1 MTLEDFG
8 WNAFHAEA
16 FKPFAKPG
24 IVPARVAIEHR
35 GGYQIVTP
43 ELGLVPATV
52 TGRLRHALRNNAE
65 RPVVGDWVAVQLP
78 KGENKA
84 VIHYVTQR
92 RTKLS
97 RNSAGNETDEQILA
111 SNIDVVF
118 VLASL
123 ASDLN
128 VRRIERYVA
137 VAADSGAKVV
147 LLLTKADLVSDADA
161 DSGAGLM
168 RKAIPGLSVIVISTV
183 RKRGYKEVLTHLNPR
198 DTTVLIGPS
207 GVGKSSLINRICGE
221 EMLPVQEVRED
232 DQKGRH
238 TTTQRELMPL
248 PNGALA
254 IDTPG
259 IRELQIWITEAEL
272 AEAFGDIEALSL
284 RCKFTTCRHAD
295 DPGCAV
301 RAALESGALPADRLE
316 HYFKLKGEAA
326 TLRVRRQGRVA
337 VQESRVKKR
346 LVFKRDEPWSKTGN

>member
-78 KGENKA
+78 KDEKKA
-84 VIHYVTQR
+84 VIHYVTKR
-92 RTKLS
+92 RTRLS

-123 ASDLN
+123 ASELN

-147 LLLTKADLVSDADA
+147 LLLTKADLVENAE
-161 DSGAGLM
+161 SGADLL
-168 RKAIPGLSVIVISTV
+168 RKAIPNLPIIVISTV
-183 RKRGYKEVLTHLNPR
+183 RKRGYKEVLTHLDPR

-272 AEAFGDIEALSL
+272 AEAFADIEALSL
-284 RCKFTTCRHAD
+284 KCKFTTCRHAN

-301 RAALESGALPADRLE
+301 RGALESGALPVDRLE
-316 HYFKLKGEAA
+316 HYFKLKAEAA
-326 TLRVRRQGRVA
+326 VLRGRQQGRA
-337 VQESRVKKR
+337 SVQERRIKKR
-346 LVFKRDEPWSKTGN
+346 LVFERDETWSKT

>member
-78 KGENKA
+78 KGEKKA
-84 VIHYVTQR
+84 VIHYVTPR
-92 RTKLS
+92 RTRLS
-97 RNSAGNETDEQILA
+97 RNSAGNETAEQILA

-123 ASDLN
+123 ASELN

-147 LLLTKADLVSDADA
+147 LLLTKADLVTNPDTGADLLRA
-161 DSGAGLM
+161 
-168 RKAIPGLSVIVISTV
+168 AIPGLPIIVISTV

-248 PNGALA
+248 PNGALV

-259 IRELQIWITEAEL
+259 VRELQIWINEAEL
-272 AEAFGDIEALSL
+272 AEAFADIEALSL
-284 RCKFTTCRHAD
+284 KCKFTTCRHED

-301 RAALESGALPADRLE
+301 RGALEAGTLPADRLE

-326 TLRVRRQGRVA
+326 TLKQRQQGRVS
-337 VQESRVKKR
+337 VQERRIKKR
-346 LVFKRDEPWSKTGN
+346 LVFERDEPWSPT

>member
-8 WNAFHAEA
+8 WNAFHADA
-16 FKPFAKPG
+16 FKAYAKPG

-78 KGENKA
+78 KGEKKA
-84 VIHYVTQR
+84 VIHYVTKR
-92 RTKLS
+92 RTRLS
-97 RNSAGNETDEQILA
+97 RNSAGNETNEQILA

-123 ASDLN
+123 ASELN

-147 LLLTKADLVSDADA
+147 LLLTKADLVEDTE
-161 DSGAGLM
+161 SGAALL
-168 RKAIPGLSVIVISTV
+168 RAAIPNLPIIVISTV

-221 EMLPVQEVRED
+221 ELLPVQEVRED

-272 AEAFGDIEALSL
+272 AEAFADIEALSL
-284 RCKFTTCRHAD
+284 RCKFTTCRHAN

-301 RAALESGALPADRLE
+301 RGALEAGTLPADRLE
-316 HYFKLKGEAA
+316 HYFKLKGEAVQ
-326 TLRVRRQGRVA
+326 LRERQLGRA
-337 VQESRVKKR
+337 SVQERRVKKR
-346 LVFKRDEPWSKTGN
+346 LVFERDDPWSKT